1 MSISEERQAFAE
13 RLQSA
18 LRQARQAADSPTALA
33 RGFNSRFPGRAIT
46 VHAARKWLI
55 AESIPTQ
62 DKLRTLAQWLQVP
75 AEWLRFGGALSN
87 ADGEGRPPVDH
98 SLGSMLAAMSR
109 EDLKLVEALHALEA
123 EERRLVR
130 ELVQLFFR
138 TQERLAHSDA
148 EADADA
154 DASA

>member
-1 MSISEERQAFAE
+1 MSISEERKAFAE

-18 LRQARQAADSPTALA
+18 LRQARQPSDSPTALA

-62 DKLRTLAQWLQVP
+62 DKLRTLAQWLNVP
-75 AEWLRFGGALSN
+75 AEWLRFGGTMSDIGA
-87 ADGEGRPPVDH
+87 EGRPPVDH

-123 EERRLVR
+123 DERRLVR

-138 TQERLAHSDA
+138 TQERLLQRETRADA
-148 EADADA
+148 EVNA
-154 DASA
+154 